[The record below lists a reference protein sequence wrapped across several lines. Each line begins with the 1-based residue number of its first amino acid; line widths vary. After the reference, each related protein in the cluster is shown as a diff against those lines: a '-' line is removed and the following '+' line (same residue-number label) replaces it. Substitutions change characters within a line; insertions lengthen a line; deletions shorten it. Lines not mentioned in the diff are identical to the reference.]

1 MIGTRALTIA
11 ALVVCTAVAVAAQ
24 KRGGYKAPRTPW
36 GDPDLQG
43 NYTNLSE
50 AGTPMER
57 PPEYVGKNMS
67 EFSRAE
73 LAEIKKKLAA
83 RTIGAFLG
91 PTEAPD
97 NWWQPAYGQFVE
109 KGTQLWFVINPAD
122 GRIPPLTA
130 EAQQRR
136 AAVAT
141 GARDRAYKRDHPDWV
156 TDLNLYDRC
165 ITRGYPNSMMP
176 TIYGNAY
183 QIVQGPGVVAIRM
196 EMVHETRIIPL
207 GGQPHPGKDV
217 HLDMGDAR
225 GHWDGE
231 TLVVESANF
240 RDRSAYQN
248 ANADRLKLVERFT
261 RTAPDTVRWEVT
273 VDDPTTW
280 TKPWTFAMP
289 LTQDDSQPFQAYE
302 CHEGNYGVPN
312 ILSATRAEERAVQK
326 K

>member
-1 MIGTRALTIA
+1 MIRTTAFA
-11 ALVVCTAVAVAAQ
+11 AVFAFSAAIVAAQ
-24 KRGGYKAPRTPW
+24 SPAGDKTPRTPW

-57 PPEYVGKNMS
+57 PPEYVGKNMND
-67 EFSRAE
+67 FSREE
-73 LAEIKKKLAA
+73 LTEIKKTLAA
-83 RTIGAFLG
+83 RTINAFLG

-109 KGTQLWFVINPAD
+109 KGSQLWFVTDPPD
-122 GRIPPLTA
+122 GRIPPLTP
-130 EAQQRR
+130 EAQERR
-136 AAVAT
+136 TAAAA
-141 GARDRAYKRDHPDWV
+141 GARDRAYKRDHPGWV

-165 ITRGYPNSMMP
+165 ITRGYPTSMLP

-196 EMVHETRIIPL
+196 EMIHETRVIPL
-207 GGQPHPGKDV
+207 TGQPHPNKDV

-225 GHWDGE
+225 GHWEGE

-240 RDRSAYQN
+240 RDRSVYQN
-248 ANADRLKLVERFT
+248 ANADRLTLVERFT
-261 RTAPDTVRWEVT
+261 RTGPATVRWQVT

-280 TKPWTFAMP
+280 TKPWTFSMP

-312 ILSATRAEERAVQK
+312 ILSATRAEEKAAGQK